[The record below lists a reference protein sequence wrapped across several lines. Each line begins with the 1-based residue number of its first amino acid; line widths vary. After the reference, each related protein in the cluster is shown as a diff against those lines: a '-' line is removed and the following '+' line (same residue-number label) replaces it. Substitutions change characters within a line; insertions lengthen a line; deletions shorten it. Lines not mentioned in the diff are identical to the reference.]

1 MNTKKIVLGLV
12 VSLAMNGGFGMVS
25 FAETASKAPTAAEA
39 SSKPTDKA
47 DATKNKT
54 DKKADKKKADAK
66 TAKEASKPSAP
77 GKSSVTAEKKE
88 PAKNVTKGDYHGNSV
103 DHIFH
108 KPSCRYYNSKNN
120 TAIFKTREEAI
131 KAGYRPCKICKP

>member
-1 MNTKKIVLGLV
+1 
-12 VSLAMNGGFGMVS
+12 MVS
-25 FAETASKAPTAAEA
+25 FAETASKAPTATEA

-66 TAKEASKPSAP
+66 AAKEAAKEASKPATP
-77 GKSSVTAEKKE
+77 GKSAVTAEKKE
-88 PAKNVTKGDYHGNSV
+88 PAKNVTKGDYHGNTV